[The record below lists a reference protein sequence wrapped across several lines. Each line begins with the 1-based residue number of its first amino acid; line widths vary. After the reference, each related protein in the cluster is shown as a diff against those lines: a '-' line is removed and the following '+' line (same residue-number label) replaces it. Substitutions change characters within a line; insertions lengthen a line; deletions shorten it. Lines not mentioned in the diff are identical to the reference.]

1 MKRLEV
7 LHYDKDF
14 SQVKAMPFKL
24 EKENFPLDELLK
36 VIRILHQSILN
47 PLIPNLLMAPKEPF
61 YLIL

>member
-24 EKENFPLDELLK
+24 EKENFPLDETA
-36 VIRILHQSILN
+36 QSDQDSSSIN
-47 PLIPNLLMAPKEPF
+47 SESSDSESPNGP
-61 YLIL
+61 